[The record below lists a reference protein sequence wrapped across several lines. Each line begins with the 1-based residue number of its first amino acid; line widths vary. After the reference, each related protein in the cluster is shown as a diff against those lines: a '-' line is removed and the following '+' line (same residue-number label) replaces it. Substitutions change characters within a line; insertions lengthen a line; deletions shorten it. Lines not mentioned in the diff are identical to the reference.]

1 MILGNSKL
9 SVKLIAGFSLVAL
22 LCLVVGFI
30 GLSSESRLGDAIE
43 NVGGIQLPSIQY
55 VLTINEAF
63 STIKAGERSL
73 SNYSITADIK
83 EQEINR
89 TKDAMDRIDTASA
102 EYEKI
107 NKSKEAEE
115 IWNSIKQIR
124 KVWEGQ
130 HTQLLNDIDAFQK
143 ALAAQ
148 DPSTNAKY
156 LKMYNQAFTT
166 NQQSFSVL
174 AKLLTDLS
182 NLHKQLA
189 LKEEDNALS
198 TLHTSRVIMI
208 VITIASFVVAVL
220 MGMFISVNVIQKPL
234 KEFIKVFKKV
244 KGGDFTVRVEVKSK
258 DEIGELSNY
267 LNELVVSIRDQ
278 IKEILDKT
286 NIINSASKG
295 LLNISDDSLN
305 ASNELL
311 AKTHNAASSS
321 EQISANIS
329 TVSSSSEEMVSSVKE
344 IAKNTT
350 TSSKITKEA
359 TEKANSASVVM
370 NRLGTSSTEI
380 GNIVKVITTIA
391 EQTNLLALNATIEAA
406 RAGESGK
413 GFAVVANE
421 VKELA
426 KETAK
431 ATEDITNKIKMIQD
445 DSSNAINV
453 IKEIMEIT
461 SQVSDISN
469 SIASAIEE
477 QSVTSSEINRNLN
490 EASRETT
497 SVAESNLSISNTA
510 NEYVKNSVK
519 VKDSAT
525 ELQNLANELETR
537 LKEHFKV

>member
-1 MILGNSKL
+1 VVGVIGLTSESKLGN
-9 SVKLIAGFSLVAL
+9 
-22 LCLVVGFI
+22 
-30 GLSSESRLGDAIE
+30 AIE
-43 NVGGIQLPSIQY
+43 SVGEVHLPSVQY

-89 TKDAMDRIDTASA
+89 TTDAMARIDTASA
-102 EYEKI
+102 VYEKI
-107 NKSKEAEE
+107 NKTKEAEE
-115 IWNSIKQIR
+115 IWTNIKQV
-124 KVWEGQ
+124 KKLWEGQ
-130 HTQLLNDIDAFQK
+130 HMELLSDIDAFQK
-143 ALAAQ
+143 ALASQ
-148 DPSTNAKY
+148 DPSTNGKY

-189 LKEEDNALS
+189 QEEEKNALS
-198 TLHTSRVIMI
+198 TLKTSRIIMI
-208 VITIASFVVAVL
+208 VITLASFIVAVL
-220 MGMFISVNVIQKPL
+220 LGMFISVNVIQKPL

-244 KGGDFTVRVEVKSK
+244 TSGDLTVKAEVKSK

-267 LNELVVSIRDQ
+267 LNDLVDSIRTQ
-278 IKEILDKT
+278 MKNILDKT

-295 LLNISDDSLN
+295 LLGISDESLT
-305 ASNELL
+305 ASNNLL
-311 AKTHNAASSS
+311 SKTHEAASSS

-329 TVSSSSEEMVSSVKE
+329 TVSSSSEEMVSSVRE

-350 TSSKITKEA
+350 TAAKITKEA
-359 TEKANSASVVM
+359 TDKANSASVVM

-406 RAGESGK
+406 RAGEAGK
-413 GFAVVANE
+413 GFAVVADE
-421 VKELA
+421 VKNLA

-445 DSSNAINV
+445 DSSNAIQV
-453 IKEIMEIT
+453 IKEIIDIT

-477 QSVTSSEINRNLN
+477 QSVTSSEINRNLT
-490 EASRETT
+490 EASKGTVT
-497 SVAESNLSISNTA
+497 VAESNTSIASTA
-510 NEYVKNSVK
+510 NEYVKISSQVK
-519 VKDSAT
+519 ESAT
-525 ELQNLANELETR
+525 DLQNLANELETQ
-537 LKEHFKV
+537 LKDNFRV

>member
-1 MILGNSKL
+1 MILGNAKL
-9 SVKLIAGFSLVAL
+9 SVKLITGFSVVAL
-22 LCLVVGFI
+22 LCIVVGI
-30 GLSSESRLGDAIE
+30 IALTSESKLGKTIE
-43 NVGGIQLPSIQY
+43 SVGEVHLPSVQY
-55 VLTINEAF
+55 VLTMNEAF

-89 TKDAMDRIDTASA
+89 TKDAMARIDTAA
-102 EYEKI
+102 GMYDKI
-107 NKSKEAEE
+107 TKSKEADA
-115 IWNSIKQIR
+115 IWTNIKEIR
-124 KVWEGQ
+124 KLWEGQ
-130 HTQLLNDIDAFQK
+130 HVELLNDIDAFQK

-148 DPSTNAKY
+148 DPSTNEKY

-166 NQQSFSVL
+166 NQKSFSVL

-182 NLHKQLA
+182 NLHKKLA
-189 LKEEDNALS
+189 QEEEANALS
-198 TLHTSRVIMI
+198 TLNTSRVIMI
-208 VITIASFVVAVL
+208 VITIASFVVAIL
-220 MGMFISVNVIQKPL
+220 LGMFISVNVIQKPL
-234 KEFIKVFKKV
+234 KEFIKVFKQV
-244 KGGDFTVRVEVKSK
+244 SAGDLTVRAEVKSK

-267 LNELVVSIRDQ
+267 LNELVVSIREQ
-278 IKEILDKT
+278 IKGILDKT

-295 LLNISDDSLN
+295 LLNISDESLS

-311 AKTHNAASSS
+311 SKTHDAASSS

-329 TVSSSSEEMVSSVKE
+329 TVSSSSEEMVSSVRE

-350 TSSKITKEA
+350 TAAKITKEA
-359 TEKANSASVVM
+359 TDKANSASIVM

-406 RAGESGK
+406 RAGEAGK

-421 VKELA
+421 VKDLA

-453 IKEIMEIT
+453 IKEIMDIT

-497 SVAESNLSISNTA
+497 TVAESNLAISGTV
-510 NEYVKNSVK
+510 NEYVKISSRVK
-519 VKDSAT
+519 ESAT
-525 ELQNLANELETR
+525 DLQNLANELETR
-537 LKEHFKV
+537 LKDNFRV

>member
-43 NVGGIQLPSIQY
+43 NVGGVQLPSIHY

-130 HTQLLNDIDAFQK
+130 HTQLLDDIDAFQK

-208 VITIASFVVAVL
+208 VITIVSFVVAVL
-220 MGMFISVNVIQKPL
+220 LGMFISVNVIQKPL